1 MQSKLFM
8 KVLLV
13 FTLSLA
19 FLFPITFRNN
29 TFTPKN
35 IYSVEQFFTPNLL
48 PSNYEQYSKG
58 NFSDFECS
66 KYNLSAFLNEAT
78 STVTGNLTVDYY
90 NDDPVSFPRLPFH
103 IYPSGMQYATRPGLI
118 EIINVTTLENPK
130 TELPFEVLSG
140 QQLMWINLSS
150 ELEPEHRVTFCI
162 SFNTTLPDGG
172 IDRGNEHGA
181 DGSQTRI
188 FKFAS
193 SYPMPCVYDE
203 LDGWNIDP
211 YLHVGDPF
219 YSDMAYYNL
228 TIDVPEGIIVAAT
241 GELMEANYY
250 SNRKVLH
257 YNPHY
262 PVREVTFSA
271 SRYFNIESNIV
282 NGVNISTYFLPKS
295 YPLWH
300 SWALSIATEALTLYN
315 NTLGIY
321 PYSTFNVVEE
331 HTQFG
336 GMEYPLQVYIT
347 SAADQYEYPEYAL
360 ELIIAHETGHQW
372 FYNMLGVDEVDWGFL
387 DEGLAVWIT
396 DYFRDIRHPDW
407 YLFSPYRYL
416 NTVRGYNLT
425 VGLPNKINQSVYD
438 VIPISTDIYWDTA
451 YIKTPT
457 VLENL
462 RQTVLLNDF
471 IPGLR
476 LFFQT
481 HYFDFATLSDLK
493 HAFET
498 VYEGSLDWYF
508 LPWFNNAY
516 LPKYNFTQVTYDTG
530 TDIMNI
536 TITDLNKN
544 LHEYKYSQKIELRV
558 YSIGAF
564 LRFSERIWINDTT
577 MLSFTLEQIP
587 ESVILLYDDNVLV
600 QLSYLG
606 QDELI
611 TEDIEVSYTV
621 PVSSPEIPGFNIIIL
636 ITVLILL
643 GIIVSLKKNRFKIN

>member
-1 MQSKLFM
+1 MQSKFLI

-13 FTLSLA
+13 LTLFLA
-19 FLFPITFRNN
+19 FLTPITFRNN

-35 IYSVEQFFTPNLL
+35 GCSVEQLITPNLL

-66 KYNLSAFLNEAT
+66 KYNLSVFLSEVT
-78 STVTGNLTVDYY
+78 STVAGNLTVDYY
-90 NDDPVSFPRLPFH
+90 NDDPVNFSRLPFH
-103 IYPSGMQYATRPGLI
+103 LYPSGMEYATRPGFI
-118 EIINVTTLENPK
+118 EIINVTTLENPS

-172 IDRGNEHGA
+172 IDRANEHGT
-181 DGSQTRI
+181 DIDETRI

-193 SYPMPCVYDE
+193 CYPMPCVHDE
-203 LDGWNIDP
+203 LDEWNIDP

-228 TIDVPEGIIVAAT
+228 TIDVPEEMVVAAT
-241 GELMEANYY
+241 GELLDVNYY
-250 SNRKVLH
+250 GNRKVLRFD
-257 YNPHY
+257 PHY

-271 SRYFNIESNIV
+271 SRHFNIESSIV

-300 SWALSIATEALTLYN
+300 DWALNVATEAFSLYN

-331 HTQFG
+331 HTQYG

-347 SAADQYEYPEYAL
+347 STPEQYDPVYPEYVL
-360 ELIIAHETGHQW
+360 ETTIAHETAHQW

-387 DEGLAVWIT
+387 DEGLVVWIT

-416 NTVRGYNLT
+416 DTIRRYNLT
-425 VGLPNKINQSVYD
+425 DGLPNKINQSAYD
-438 VIPISTDIYWDTA
+438 TLINPDMYWDTA
-451 YIKTPT
+451 YKKTPT
-457 VLENL
+457 VLEHL

-493 HAFET
+493 YSFET
-498 VYEGSLDWYF
+498 VYGDSLDWYF
-508 LPWFNNAY
+508 LPWFNNKY
-516 LPKYNFTQVTYDTG
+516 LPRYDFNNLIYDT
-530 TDIMNI
+530 TSDILDI
-536 TITDLNKN
+536 TIVDLNAHLYEHN
-544 LHEYKYSQKIELRV
+544 YTQEIELSV
-558 YSIGAF
+558 YSSG
-564 LRFSERIWINDTT
+564 LNLLYSDDIWINSTT
-577 MLSFTLEQIP
+577 AISIPLEITP
-587 ESVILLYDDNVLV
+587 IRVSLIYDNNVLV
-600 QLSYLG
+600 QFTPS
-606 QDELI
+606 
-611 TEDIEVSYTV
+611 TEYVLYTYDIEIINGE
-621 PVSSPEIPGFNIIIL
+621 EIPGFNIMIL
-636 ITVLILL
+636 VSVFILL
-643 GIIVSLKKNRFKIN
+643 GIIIIVKNPRFNKK

>member
-48 PSNYEQYSKG
+48 PFNYEQYSKG

-150 ELEPEHRVTFCI
+150 ELEPENRVAFCI

-172 IDRGNEHGA
+172 IDRANEHGT
-181 DGSQTRI
+181 DIDETRI

-193 SYPMPCVYDE
+193 CYPMPCVHDQ

-228 TIDVPEGIIVAAT
+228 AIDVPEEMVVAAT
-241 GELMEANYY
+241 GELLDVNYY
-250 SNRKVLH
+250 GNRKVLRFD
-257 YNPHY
+257 PHY

-271 SRYFNIESNIV
+271 SRHFNIESSIV

-295 YPLWH
+295 YPLW
-300 SWALSIATEALTLYN
+300 
-315 NTLGIY
+315 
-321 PYSTFNVVEE
+321 
-331 HTQFG
+331 
-336 GMEYPLQVYIT
+336 
-347 SAADQYEYPEYAL
+347 
-360 ELIIAHETGHQW
+360 
-372 FYNMLGVDEVDWGFL
+372 
-387 DEGLAVWIT
+387 
-396 DYFRDIRHPDW
+396 
-407 YLFSPYRYL
+407 
-416 NTVRGYNLT
+416 
-425 VGLPNKINQSVYD
+425 
-438 VIPISTDIYWDTA
+438 
-451 YIKTPT
+451 
-457 VLENL
+457 
-462 RQTVLLNDF
+462 
-471 IPGLR
+471 
-476 LFFQT
+476 
-481 HYFDFATLSDLK
+481 
-493 HAFET
+493 
-498 VYEGSLDWYF
+498 
-508 LPWFNNAY
+508 
-516 LPKYNFTQVTYDTG
+516 
-530 TDIMNI
+530 
-536 TITDLNKN
+536 
-544 LHEYKYSQKIELRV
+544 
-558 YSIGAF
+558 
-564 LRFSERIWINDTT
+564 
-577 MLSFTLEQIP
+577 
-587 ESVILLYDDNVLV
+587 
-600 QLSYLG
+600 
-606 QDELI
+606 
-611 TEDIEVSYTV
+611 
-621 PVSSPEIPGFNIIIL
+621 
-636 ITVLILL
+636 
-643 GIIVSLKKNRFKIN
+643 